1 MLTVEEKRTAANV
14 IALIASTVNG
24 FALPVK
30 EITDWQGIIDF
41 AKKQSVLNLV
51 AYAAES
57 LKIKPDERTMRFLD
71 EFRMQKMVVE
81 AQQELAA
88 CDACQKLDKMGVR
101 HMLLKGSVMK
111 NFYPSPDMRTM
122 GDIDILVDAARCDD
136 VVKAFMADGFEF
148 AGEGNL
154 HSNVKRGNVYI
165 EFHRSMVDSC
175 HETLSAYYG
184 DGFRLPHKSEGSE
197 YEYKLTDEDFYVFL
211 VAHIAKH
218 YRYGGTGIR
227 SLLDLYIYEKSLPSR
242 DFDYINGELE
252 KIGLLVFYNKI
263 RKITYDWY
271 SGGFDGE
278 FDIMSEYIVS
288 GGVYGI
294 DGISMQ
300 NSFILDNI
308 DEDIHSKKI
317 KNIFGIIFL
326 NYDEMKI
333 RYPVLKNKKFFL
345 PLFWIV
351 RFFDTIIHNPNNA
364 KGRFN
369 DSKKIMNIDD
379 NMVEVQR
386 ISGIKKL

>member
-1 MLTVEEKRTAANV
+1 MLTVEEKRIAAYV
-14 IALIASTVNG
+14 IRLVASAVNG
-24 FALPVK
+24 VAPP
-30 EITDWQGIIDF
+30 ENEGMDWQGIIDF

-57 LKIKPDERTMRFLD
+57 LENKPDEHTMRFLD
-71 EFRMQKMVVE
+71 EFRMQKMIVE

-88 CDACQKLDKMGVR
+88 DDACKKLDEMGVR

-122 GDIDILVDAARCDD
+122 GDIDILVEAARCDE
-136 VVKAFMADGFEF
+136 VVKAFITDGFKF
-148 AGEGNL
+148 VGEGDL
-154 HSNVKRGNVYI
+154 HSNVKKGNAYI

-184 DGFRLPHKSEGSE
+184 DGFRLPHKSDDNE

-227 SLLDLYIYEKSLPSR
+227 SLLDLYVYEKALPSL

-252 KIGLLVFYNKI
+252 KIGLLVFCNKI

-271 SGGFDGE
+271 SSSFDGA

-294 DGISMQ
+294 EGTSMQ

-317 KNIFGIIFL
+317 KSFFGVIFL

-333 RYPVLKNKKFFL
+333 RYPFLEGKKFLL

-351 RFFDTIIHNPNNA
+351 RFFDTLIHNPSNA
-364 KGRFN
+364 KGRLR
-369 DSKKIMNIDD
+369 DSKKIMDIDD
-379 NMVEVQR
+379 NMVEIQR

>member
-1 MLTVEEKRTAANV
+1 M
-14 IALIASTVNG
+14 VNG
-24 FALPVK
+24 VAPP
-30 EITDWQGIIDF
+30 ENDNADWQGIIDF

-57 LKIKPDERTMRFLD
+57 LKIKPDEHTARFLD
-71 EFRMQKMVVE
+71 EFRMQKMIVE

-88 CDACQKLDKMGVR
+88 GDACKKLDEMGVR

-111 NFYPSPDMRTM
+111 KFYPSPDMRTM
-122 GDIDILVDAARCDD
+122 GDIDILVEASRCDE
-136 VVKAFMADGFEF
+136 VVKAFIADGFKF
-148 AGEGNL
+148 VGEGDL
-154 HSNVKRGNVYI
+154 HSNVKKDNAYI

-184 DGFRLPHKSEGSE
+184 DGFRLPHRCEKSK
-197 YEYKLTDEDFYVFL
+197 YEYKLSDEDFYVFL

-227 SLLDLYIYEKSLPSR
+227 SLLDLYVYEKVLPSL
-242 DFDYINGELE
+242 DFNYINGELE
-252 KIGLLVFYNKI
+252 KIGLLVFCNKI

-271 SGGFDGE
+271 SGSFDGE

-333 RYPVLKNKKFFL
+333 RYPVLKNKKFLL

-379 NMVEVQR
+379 NMVEVQK

>member
-1 MLTVEEKRTAANV
+1 MLTVEEKRIAAYV
-14 IALIASTVNG
+14 IRLVASAVNG
-24 FALPVK
+24 VAPP
-30 EITDWQGIIDF
+30 ENEGMDWQGIIDF

-57 LKIKPDERTMRFLD
+57 LENKPDEHTMRFLD
-71 EFRMQKMVVE
+71 EFRMQKMIVE

-88 CDACQKLDKMGVR
+88 DDACKKLDEMGIR

-122 GDIDILVDAARCDD
+122 GDIDILVEAARCDE
-136 VVKAFMADGFEF
+136 VVKAFIADGFKF
-148 AGEGNL
+148 VGEGDL
-154 HSNVKRGNVYI
+154 HSNVKKGNAYI

-184 DGFRLPHKSEGSE
+184 DGFRLPHKIEDNE

-227 SLLDLYIYEKSLPSR
+227 SLLDLYVYEKALPSL

-252 KIGLLVFYNKI
+252 KIGLLVFCNKI

-271 SGGFDGE
+271 SGSFDGE

-294 DGISMQ
+294 EGTSMQ

-308 DEDIHSKKI
+308 DEDIQSKKI
-317 KNIFGIIFL
+317 KNFFGVIFL

-333 RYPVLKNKKFFL
+333 RYPFLEGKKILL

-351 RFFDTIIHNPNNA
+351 RFFDTLIHNPSNA
-364 KGRFN
+364 KGRLR
-369 DSKKIMNIDD
+369 DSKKIMDIDD
-379 NMVEVQR
+379 NMVEIQK